1 MRLFALF
8 TVAALGQQDYVYD
21 DIMTSTEASTTA
33 TETMPQDLA
42 EILGTADE
50 PDPVGVLEEIL
61 QAAGPPVSRS
71 SDDESDD
78 ESDGE
83 AADMQNDFVATE
95 APVEEAKETEE
106 VAPADIAR
114 NYFPQYEDPVES
126 GVNSIANLKVTLAAN
141 NKFEFTWIY
150 DATHTDYNF
159 EYQILE
165 GNYQNVTDWTQYSS
179 GSVDMTTD
187 GTTTTTILAAPY
199 LNAMFRVS
207 FKTEIFIFQIFINSF
222 FAFI

>member
-1 MRLFALF
+1 MGTSIFTNGKSNLVWEYENAMRLFALF
-8 TVAALGQQDYVYD
+8 TVAALGQQDNNYD
-21 DIMTSTEASTTA
+21 DIMTSTEAATTA

-71 SDDESDD
+71 SDDESD
-78 ESDGE
+78 GE

-95 APVEEAKETEE
+95 APVEEAEETEE

-126 GVNSIANLKVTLAAN
+126 GVNSIANLKVALAAN

-165 GNYQNVTDWTQYSS
+165 GNYQNVADWTQYSS

-199 LNAMFRVS
+199 LNAMFR
-207 FKTEIFIFQIFINSF
+207 
-222 FAFI
+222 